1 MMREWHTTFAAQKGA
16 LMWLKRSWRVVEV
29 LVVLV
34 LLGWG
39 YLALAASPPE
49 EDRLVMKGI
58 QQIVICGKGSTQ
70 SGDIWY
76 KITQEIPGADSGE
89 WGVEKD
95 GDCRVLRHYV
105 SGPAD

>member
-1 MMREWHTTFAAQKGA
+1 
-16 LMWLKRSWRVVEV
+16 MWLKRSWRVVEV

-39 YLALAASPPE
+39 YLALTASFANPASDP
-49 EDRLVMKGI
+49 LVTKGI
-58 QQIVICGKGSTQ
+58 QQIVICGKGSSQ

-76 KITQEIPGADSGE
+76 KITQEIPGAESGT

-95 GDCRVLRHYV
+95 GDCRVMRHYAAV
-105 SGPAD
+105 PD